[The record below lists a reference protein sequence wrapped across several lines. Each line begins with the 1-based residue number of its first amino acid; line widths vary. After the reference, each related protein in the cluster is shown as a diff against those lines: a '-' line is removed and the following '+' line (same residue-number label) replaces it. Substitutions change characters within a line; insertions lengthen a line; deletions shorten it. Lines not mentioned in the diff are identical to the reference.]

1 MKNKKQ
7 QKNSKSDALFVKNSK
22 LVNADEDYDYKWEH
36 IDLSV
41 AKNAQNLNKNKDIPQ
56 YVKNALTS
64 SETRPKAE
72 VIGEG
77 LLIIL
82 RGLNMNPDESEE
94 DMISIRIWLTK
105 HYIISTQFRDLQT
118 TNDFLDRARAGN
130 PEVNTSVLLAKII
143 SSLFQKIEATVLE
156 LSDTVDTLE
165 ESLSESFD
173 PDIRTQISTLRKKV
187 VIFKRHLMPQREVMS
202 QLRYSSLNW
211 MNDEHRNYHNE
222 NYERVMR
229 NIDELEE
236 MRDKLNIVKEEV
248 QYIISEKLNRNTYV
262 LSMVTAIFLPLGFLT
277 GLLGINVGG
286 IPGADYEFAFWVF
299 CSMLFVI
306 AVLQVAIFRKLK
318 WL

>member
-1 MKNKKQ
+1 M
-7 QKNSKSDALFVKNSK
+7 NSKNRRKTQNDVIYVKN
-22 LVNADEDYDYKWEH
+22 NATVKASEAYDYSWEH
-36 IDLSV
+36 LDLSI
-41 AKNAQNLNKNKDIPQ
+41 KSNIQRLNQNKDIPQ
-56 YVKNALTS
+56 YVKNALIST
-64 SETRPKAE
+64 ETRPKVE
-72 VIGEG
+72 VVGDG

-82 RGLNMNPDESEE
+82 RGLNMNPDEAQE
-94 DMISIRIWLTK
+94 DMISIRIWLK
-105 HYIISTQFRDLQT
+105 KNSIVSTQFRDLHT
-118 TNDFLDRARAGN
+118 TSDFLERARSGH
-130 PEVNTSVLLAKII
+130 PEVSTSVLLAKII
-143 SSLFQKIEATVLE
+143 SALFQRIEATVLE

-165 ESLSESFD
+165 ESLTESFD
-173 PDIRTQISTLRKKV
+173 PDIRAQISNLRKKV
-187 VIFKRHLMPQREVMS
+187 VIFKRHMTPQREVMS

-236 MRDKLNIVKEEV
+236 MRDKLNIIKEEV
-248 QYIISEKLNRNTYV
+248 QHIISEKLNRNTYV

-286 IPGADYEFAFWVF
+286 IPGADYELAFWVF
-299 CSMLFVI
+299 CTMLFVI